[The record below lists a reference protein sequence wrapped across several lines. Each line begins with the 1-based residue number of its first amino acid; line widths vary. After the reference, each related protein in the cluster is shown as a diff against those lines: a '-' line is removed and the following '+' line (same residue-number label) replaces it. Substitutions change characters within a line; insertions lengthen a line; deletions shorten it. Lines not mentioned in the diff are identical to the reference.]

1 MLKFQRVTYNRA
13 CLVRAYLNA
22 VFFFFC
28 SWVFMGFKFVYL
40 SIYVSICMQLCLSV
54 RLPCFKSRSIC
65 LTFRSPVIMFLFS
78 LSVCFLLFMSIYN
91 STQLSFCLSVWL
103 CLCLC
108 VCLSV
113 CLCVCLSVCRN
124 GFKLDGVSGVWTPFG
139 TVFMFCKSYE

>member
-28 SWVFMGFKFVYL
+28 SWVFMDFKFLYV
-40 SIYVSICMQLCLSV
+40 SIYVSVCMQLCLSV

-65 LTFRSPVIMFLFS
+65 LTFRSPVIMFLFC
-78 LSVCFLLFMSIYN
+78 LSVCFLLFMTICNYVSLVFVCLFPVIYDHLHLCLFIDF
-91 STQLSFCLSVWL
+91 LSVRLAFSMFVCLSIRL
-103 CLCLC
+103 F

-113 CLCVCLSVCRN
+113 CLSQR
-124 GFKLDGVSGVWTPFG
+124 F
-139 TVFMFCKSYE
+139 